1 MVANFCGP
9 PGDDCR
15 ELSSPVKSCAIKGVK
30 RQPSPEFSSLDRE
43 FGPFP
48 FGCRR
53 FVVGI
58 TQCARE
64 ELMARRPYVTQV
76 DLRFG
81 NSPCELKNL
90 RGGACSGNVTREWLN
105 FFRQSGIG
113 KDGQA

>member
-1 MVANFCGP
+1 
-9 PGDDCR
+9 
-15 ELSSPVKSCAIKGVK
+15 
-30 RQPSPEFSSLDRE
+30 
-43 FGPFP
+43 PFP

-81 NSPCELKNL
+81 NSPCQLKNL

-113 KDGQA
+113 KDGPGLARGGARSLLSGPYPERSSAPCLRARSRDLPLPCPR